1 MSNEETLWIPGPT
14 HVRPELLEELS
25 IPPVGH
31 RSKAMIEMIERIDP
45 GLRLAFG
52 LEENS
57 SSEVAVGTHSATAM
71 MEGSLGAVGARI
83 LSVVNG
89 AFSKRWRDIA
99 NVMGKEVRTLEID
112 WGDAVGEELLAQEL
126 KSQGPFDAVT
136 LVLNETSTGVLTP
149 LAPVKR
155 ALASSPETLL
165 LIDVVS
171 AIAGYGIDFDDHGV
185 DFALA
190 GINKALALPPG
201 ITVMC
206 ASGRFLEQ
214 ARKRTPTTWYLDP
227 VRTIEGHIARKTP
240 TTPCIPLYG
249 ALARQLED
257 ISAGRTLASADR
269 GRTGGEAWQARFD
282 KHERMRERTLSWAA
296 GHGIQPFPRRELSSP
311 TISCLSGTGID
322 VGALMAG
329 LKQDGFEIGNGYGP
343 LKGETFRIGH
353 MGDHTEAALEDLL
366 KAASRRLRSDQEP
379 FSQG

>member
-1 MSNEETLWIPGPT
+1 WGQAADEETL
-14 HVRPELLEELS
+14 
-25 IPPVGH
+25 
-31 RSKAMIEMIERIDP
+31 
-45 GLRLAFG
+45 
-52 LEENS
+52 
-57 SSEVAVGTHSATAM
+57 TAAI
-71 MEGSLGAVGARI
+71 GGGAGY
-83 LSVVNG
+83 
-89 AFSKRWRDIA
+89 
-99 NVMGKEVRTLEID
+99 
-112 WGDAVGEELLAQEL
+112 
-126 KSQGPFDAVT
+126 DAVT
-136 LVLNETSTGVLTP
+136 LVVNETSTGVLTP
-149 LAPVKR
+149 LAPI
-155 ALASSPETLL
+155 ASAMKASPNTMLL
-165 LIDVVS
+165 VDVVS
-171 AIAGYGIDFDDHGV
+171 AIAGCAIDFDQHRI

-206 ASGRFLEQ
+206 ASRRFLEQ
-214 ARKRTPTTWYLDP
+214 ARKRTTTTWYLDP

-343 LKGETFRIGH
+343 LKGETF
-353 MGDHTEAALEDLL
+353 
-366 KAASRRLRSDQEP
+366 Q
-379 FSQG
+379 